1 MNRPIAG
8 LGGVVVLT
16 GTDVR
21 TASGDRVIAGLA
33 LRRAAIVYWQSK
45 LPNTAYSVLPSNDG
59 LLRQP
64 HRLIPGPLQPS
75 CGNGG

>member
-1 MNRPIAG
+1 M
-8 LGGVVVLT
+8 LT
-16 GTDVR
+16 NTDIR
-21 TASGDRVIAGLA
+21 TASGDRVNAGLA

-45 LPNTAYSVLPSNDG
+45 LPKTAYSVPPSNDG

-75 CGNGG
+75 CRNGG